1 MMDILSQE
9 NIGNRNL
16 HVMRAELFLH
26 GTPNGQCV
34 YSSYSDHDD
43 YVLSYY
49 RYDIGIGSQSLVVE
63 TKVLNNNL
71 NCYYTYY
78 IYNVQALDGRPGGY
92 FAITLRSDTFVRNL
106 QVMFQLMD
114 IIYNQL
120 VVGTILSGGNVN
132 KYLVQSFND
141 QGKHVFDVFKNI
153 LLQVIKAHNI
163 VKIDD
168 SFLGNSGSPL
178 SFNPCDNRCVD
189 LLAYYKSAERIIISP
204 SSSLP
209 REQQRAREYQ
219 QKIEY
224 VKKESED
231 RLKKEI
237 INLQAEIHSLQ
248 REKKGYEVQIS
259 DAGTKI
265 KSLYDANMDLK
276 KRLSEYEMS
285 MKSLTNRANI
295 KEELEKISAPLLR
308 LNDLLQ
314 GFRIPHTSQ
323 RLPHSLQIE
332 LENALE
338 NSMPSNKP
346 AKLTVFFSF
355 IAVVLLLVVIAFQ
368 FVLVFRENDLL
379 FENNSIETIPEKKL
393 TEEKETSPEPMLV
406 NDFNNVIINIRDYH
420 GNGSLQYGKIYSL
433 YISNRGHSNRTDSIK
448 GLRWECDG
456 GEVYQNGG
464 NDARLRLKKKNGF
477 IKIICYLPNGESI
490 VRSLEVSSNENIK
503 TPDIAPIPKMM
514 KDENSIPSSKNQN
527 QASSRLKG

>member
-1 MMDILSQE
+1 
-9 NIGNRNL
+9 
-16 HVMRAELFLH
+16 MRAELFLH

-34 YSSYSDHDD
+34 YSSSSDQDD

-49 RYDIGIGSQSLVVE
+49 RYDIGIGSQSLMVE
-63 TKVLNNNL
+63 TKVLNYNL

-78 IYNVQALDGRPGGY
+78 IHNVQTVDGRSGGY

-132 KYLVQSFND
+132 KYLVLSFND
-141 QGKHVFDVFKNI
+141 QGKQVFDVFKNI
-153 LLQVIKAHNI
+153 LSQVIKAHNI

-189 LLAYYKSAERIIISP
+189 LLTYYKSAERIIISP

-314 GFRIPHTSQ
+314 GLRIPPTSQ

-355 IAVVLLLVVIAFQ
+355 IAVVLLLVVMAFQ
-368 FVLVFRENDLL
+368 FVLVFRENDLP
-379 FENNSIETIPEKKL
+379 FENNAIETIPEQELTQEKK
-393 TEEKETSPEPMLV
+393 TSEETETSSAIKEADFQNLRIEIKGQNTYPDGLVAETRYPIGLV
-406 NDFNNVIINIRDYH
+406 NKT
-420 GNGSLQYGKIYSL
+420 GNYVDSLMDIYWDCKGGQIEPS
-433 YISNRGHSNRTDSIK
+433 RGNK
-448 GLRWECDG
+448 
-456 GEVYQNGG
+456 VY
-464 NDARLRLKKKNGF
+464 LKTKNTR
-477 IKIICYLPNGESI
+477 KVTIICHLPNGRTI
-490 VRSLEVSSNENIK
+490 VRELKVYENNTGASTSSSSSEKRARNMSNS
-503 TPDIAPIPKMM
+503 PSPISGKR
-514 KDENSIPSSKNQN
+514 NSNQHD
-527 QASSRLKG
+527 L